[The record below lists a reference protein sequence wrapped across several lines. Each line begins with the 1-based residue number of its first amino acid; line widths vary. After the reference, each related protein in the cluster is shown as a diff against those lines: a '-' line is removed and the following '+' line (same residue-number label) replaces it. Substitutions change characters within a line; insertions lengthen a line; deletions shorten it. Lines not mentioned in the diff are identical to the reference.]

1 MSNEAKPLRSLLFV
15 PGNKED
21 WMRKAPRFKA
31 DALIFD
37 LEDAVPA
44 ASRPEAR
51 KIVRQVTEELG
62 SQGQTIFVRVNGMDT
77 GETGDDIEAV
87 VCNELH
93 GIFLPKVRGPE
104 DVIGVGALLDH
115 FERRSGVPVGHT
127 LVDPLL
133 ETARAAN
140 MVYEVATAS
149 PRVAYLGGGTAKD
162 GDGARAIGYEWTPQ
176 GLETLFAR
184 SRTLSEA
191 RAAQVP
197 FPISGLWTPIED
209 LDGLRAFAVQTRQLG
224 YHGMMAIYPGHIP
237 IINEVFSPSP
247 EEIAHWKQVIVSMA
261 AAEAAGTT
269 AIRGEDGH
277 LIDTAH
283 AKTARDRLDLARG
296 WGLTD

>member
-15 PGNKED
+15 PANKED

-62 SQGQTIFVRVNGMDT
+62 AQGQTIFVRVNGMDT

-87 VCNELH
+87 VCKELH

-104 DVIGVGALLDH
+104 DVVGASALLDH
-115 FERRSGVPVGHT
+115 FERKNGVPVGHT
-127 LVDPLL
+127 FIDPLL

-140 MVYEVATAS
+140 MVSAIASAS

-191 RAAQVP
+191 RAAGVP

-209 LDGLRAFAVQTRQLG
+209 LEGLRAFAIQTRQLG
-224 YHGMMAIYPGHIP
+224 YHGMMAIYPGHIAT
-237 IINEVFSPSP
+237 INEVFSPSP
-247 EEIAHWKQVIVSMA
+247 EDIVHWKRVISSMA
-261 AAEAAGTT
+261 EAEAAGTT

-283 AKTARDRLDLARG
+283 VKTAQDRLELARR